1 MNLSNCDGQ
10 ELILN
15 MIRISYSEQRA
26 IVISIVILHDKLG
39 WIKYYMIIGPL
50 TLNDGYELIAK
61 IPFISLYMHSGI
73 DDYCTSTKA
82 TYISYILI

>member
-1 MNLSNCDGQ
+1 
-10 ELILN
+10 
-15 MIRISYSEQRA
+15 
-26 IVISIVILHDKLG
+26 
-39 WIKYYMIIGPL
+39 MIIGPL

-61 IPFISLYMHSGI
+61 IPVISLYMHSGI